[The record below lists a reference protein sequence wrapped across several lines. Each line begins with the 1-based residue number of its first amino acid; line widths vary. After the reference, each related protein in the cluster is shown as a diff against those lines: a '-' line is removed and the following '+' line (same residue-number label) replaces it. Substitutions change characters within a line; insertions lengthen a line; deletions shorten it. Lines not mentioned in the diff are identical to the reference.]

1 MRLTAWVLGA
11 AFALVSAAPA
21 MSVVITSDEGGKIGA
36 YVARYSKMRQSGER
50 VVIDGACLSACTIV
64 VGMIPP
70 ERLCATR
77 NAVLGFHAAWLPDGE
92 GRTRLSREGTEVL
105 MKFYPPSLRQWIA
118 RRGGLNSRLTLLR
131 GRELAAIVPP
141 CAASA
146 GPTRTGRDDRT
157 AQAKP
162 SRRAPAKIVPSA
174 NAEAAIAN
182 RH

>member
-1 MRLTAWVLGA
+1 M
-11 AFALVSAAPA
+11 SA
-21 MSVVITSDEGGKIGA
+21 VITSDEGGKIGA

-64 VGMIPP
+64 VGIIPP
-70 ERLCATR
+70 ERLCATH

-146 GPTRTGRDDRT
+146 DSARTGRDNRT
-157 AQAKP
+157 AQARP
-162 SRRAPAKIVPSA
+162 SRRAPAKTVPSA
-174 NAEAAIAN
+174 NAEATIS
-182 RH
+182 R

>member
-11 AFALVSAAPA
+11 AFALVSVAPA
-21 MSVVITSDEGGKIGA
+21 MSAVITSDEGGKIGT

-64 VGMIPP
+64 VGMIPS

-141 CAASA
+141 CTASA
-146 GPTRTGRDDRT
+146 GPARTGRDART
-157 AQAKP
+157 AQARP
-162 SRRAPAKIVPSA
+162 SRSAPAKILPPAS
-174 NAEAAIAN
+174 AEAALS
-182 RH
+182 R

>member
-1 MRLTAWVLGA
+1 MRLTAWILGA
-11 AFALVSAAPA
+11 AFAVVSTAPA
-21 MSVVITSDEGGKIGA
+21 TSLVITSDEGGKIGT

-64 VGMIPP
+64 VGMIPS

-77 NAVLGFHAAWLPDGE
+77 NAVLGFHAAWLPDDQ
-92 GRTRLSREGTEVL
+92 GRTRPSREGTEVL

-118 RRGGLNSRLTLLR
+118 QRGGLNSRLTLLR

-146 GPTRTGRDDRT
+146 GPARTGRDART
-157 AQAKP
+157 TQARP
-162 SRRAPAKIVPSA
+162 SRRAQARIARPTS
-174 NAEAAIAN
+174 AEAAIA
-182 RH
+182 R